1 MQALML
7 AAGKGSRLGR
17 YTKDN
22 TKCMLEVNGK
32 TLLERCID
40 ALKEANI
47 NKLILVL
54 GYKKENVINYI
65 NENELNKK
73 IDIEYVFNDDYDI
86 TNNIYSLY
94 IAKDI
99 FAKDDTILLESDLI
113 YEPTIIKELV
123 DSQYKNAAVLA
134 KYEQWM
140 DGTCVTLDSQ
150 NNILEFIEK
159 QDFNFNKIDKYYKT
173 VNIYKFSKEYIKNY
187 YIPFLEAYVNAY
199 GNNCYY
205 ELVLKVISGIN
216 KSSLKGYIIENK
228 KWYEI
233 DDCQDLDISEL
244 LFSKE
249 EDTLDMYKKRFGGY
263 WRFKGL
269 KDYCYLVNPYFPSK
283 QMLNKLEYNFK
294 ELIGSYPSTLY
305 IQNMCISRFFNINQ
319 EKIIVGNGA
328 AEIINLLR
336 NVVKGKIGVVI
347 PTFNEYVR
355 CFPENEIIEINSY
368 ENDYKI
374 TKELLLSYKEKV
386 DSLIIINPDN
396 PSGSFINKEDMIEII
411 EEYNKVNKKVIFDE
425 SFIDFADKDLKYT
438 LLTDEIL
445 DKYKNLYVI
454 KSIGKSYGIGGL
466 RLGVLCSSNYEDL
479 EKIKSNMPVWNINSI
494 AEYFLQIF
502 PIYKK
507 DYEISCDKIAEE
519 REYMINEINK
529 NNKIKVYN
537 SQANYLM
544 CELKESTS
552 SDLAL
557 YLLKNFGVFIKD
569 LKNKKGF
576 ENKEMI
582 RIAIK
587 SHEDNQI
594 IIDAI
599 NSYFDL

>member
-47 NKLILVL
+47 NKLVLVL
-54 GYKKENVINYI
+54 GYKKDNVINYI
-65 NENELNKK
+65 KDKGLDKK
-73 IDIEYVFNDDYDI
+73 IEIEYVFNEDYDI
-86 TNNIYSLY
+86 TNNIYSLFL
-94 IAKDI
+94 AKDI
-99 FAKDDTILLESDLI
+99 FKREDTILLESDLI
-113 YEPTIIKELV
+113 YEPSIIKELIESKY
-123 DSQYKNAAVLA
+123 DNAAVLA

-140 DGTCVTLDSQ
+140 DGTVVTLDSEK
-150 NNILEFIEK
+150 NILEFTEK
-159 QDFNFNKIDKYYKT
+159 QDFDYDKINKYYKT
-173 VNIYKFSKEYIKNY
+173 VNIYKFSKEYIEKY
-187 YIPFLEAYVNAY
+187 YIPFLDAYVKAY

-216 KSSLKGYIIENK
+216 KSLLKGYVIKNK

-249 EDTLDMYKKRFGGY
+249 ENTLDLYKKRFGGY
-263 WRFKGL
+263 WRFEGL
-269 KDYCYLVNPYFPSK
+269 KDYCYLVNPYFPSE
-283 QMLNKLEYNFK
+283 QMLNKLKYNFK
-294 ELIGSYPSTLY
+294 ELISSYPSTLY
-305 IQNMCISRFFNINQ
+305 IQNKCISRFFNIDE

-328 AEIINLLR
+328 AEIINYLR
-336 NVVKGKIGVVI
+336 NIIKGKIGVVI
-347 PTFNEYVR
+347 PTFNEYIR
-355 CFPENEIIEINSY
+355 CFPDNEIIEINSCD
-368 ENDYKI
+368 NDYKI
-374 TKELLLSYKEKV
+374 TKEMLLSYKDKV
-386 DSLIIINPDN
+386 DNLIVINPDN
-396 PSGSFINKEDMIEII
+396 PSGNFISKEDIMEII
-411 EEYNKVNKKVIFDE
+411 DEYSKNDKKIIIDE
-425 SFIDFADKDLKYT
+425 SFIDFADEDIRYS
-438 LLTDEIL
+438 LLSDNIL

-466 RLGVLCSSNYEDL
+466 RLGVLCSSDYESL
-479 EKIKSNMPVWNINSI
+479 KIMKEKMPVWNINSI

-507 DYEISCDKIAEE
+507 DYESSCNKISEE
-519 REYMINEINK
+519 RKFMIEALNK
-529 NNKIKVYN
+529 NDKIKVYN

-544 CELKESTS
+544 CELKELNS
-552 SDLAL
+552 SDLTL
-557 YLLKNFGVFIKD
+557 YLLKNNNIFIKD

-587 SHEDNQI
+587 SHDDNIEI
-594 IIDAI
+594 INAI
-599 NSYFDL
+599 NSYLK

>member
-47 NKLILVL
+47 NKLVLVL

-65 NENELNKK
+65 KEKGLDKK
-73 IDIEYVFNDDYDI
+73 IEIEYVFNEDYDI
-86 TNNIYSLY
+86 TNNIYSLFL
-94 IAKDI
+94 AKDI
-99 FAKDDTILLESDLI
+99 FKREDTILLESDLI
-113 YEPTIIKELV
+113 YEPSIIKELIESKY
-123 DSQYKNAAVLA
+123 DNAAVLA

-140 DGTCVTLDSQ
+140 DGTVVTLDSEK
-150 NNILEFIEK
+150 NILEFTEK
-159 QDFNFNKIDKYYKT
+159 QDFDYDKINKYYKT
-173 VNIYKFSKEYIKNY
+173 VNIYKFSKEYIEKY
-187 YIPFLEAYVNAY
+187 YIPFLEAYVKAY

-216 KSSLKGYIIENK
+216 KSLLKGYVIKNK

-249 EDTLDMYKKRFGGY
+249 ENTLDLYKKRFGGY
-263 WRFKGL
+263 WRFEGL
-269 KDYCYLVNPYFPSK
+269 KDYCYLVNPYFPSE
-283 QMLNKLEYNFK
+283 QMLNKLKYNFK
-294 ELIGSYPSTLY
+294 ELISSYPSTLY
-305 IQNMCISRFFNINQ
+305 IQNKCISRFFNIDE

-328 AEIINLLR
+328 AEIINYLR
-336 NVVKGKIGVVI
+336 NIIKGKIGVVI
-347 PTFNEYVR
+347 PTFNEYIR
-355 CFPENEIIEINSY
+355 CFPDNEIIEINSCD
-368 ENDYKI
+368 NDYKI
-374 TKELLLSYKEKV
+374 TKEMLLSYKDKV
-386 DSLIIINPDN
+386 DNLIVINPDN
-396 PSGSFINKEDMIEII
+396 PSGNFISKEDIMEII
-411 EEYNKVNKKVIFDE
+411 DEYSKNDKKIIIDE
-425 SFIDFADKDLKYT
+425 SFIDFADEDIRYS
-438 LLTDEIL
+438 LLSDNIL

-466 RLGVLCSSNYEDL
+466 RLGVLCSSDYESL
-479 EKIKSNMPVWNINSI
+479 KIMKEKMPVWNINSI

-507 DYEISCDKIAEE
+507 DYESSCNKISEE
-519 REYMINEINK
+519 RKFMIEALNK
-529 NNKIKVYN
+529 NDKIKVYN

-544 CELKESTS
+544 CELKELNS
-552 SDLAL
+552 SDLTL
-557 YLLKNFGVFIKD
+557 YLLKNNNIFIKD

-576 ENKEMI
+576 KNKEMI

-587 SHEDNQI
+587 SHDDNIEI
-594 IIDAI
+594 INAI
-599 NSYFDL
+599 NSYLK

>member
-47 NKLILVL
+47 NKLVLVL

-65 NENELNKK
+65 KEKGLDKK
-73 IDIEYVFNDDYDI
+73 IKIEYVFNEVYDT
-86 TNNIYSLY
+86 TNNIYSLFL
-94 IAKDI
+94 AKDI
-99 FAKDDTILLESDLI
+99 FKREDTILLESDLI
-113 YEPTIIKELV
+113 YEPSIIKELIESKY
-123 DSQYKNAAVLA
+123 DNAAVLA

-140 DGTCVTLDSQ
+140 DGTVVTLDSEK
-150 NNILEFIEK
+150 NILEFIEK
-159 QDFNFNKIDKYYKT
+159 QDFDYDKINKYYKT
-173 VNIYKFSKEYIKNY
+173 VNIYKFSKEYIEKY
-187 YIPFLEAYVNAY
+187 YIPFLEAYVKAY

-216 KSSLKGYIIENK
+216 KSLLKGYVIKNK

-249 EDTLDMYKKRFGGY
+249 ENTLDLYKKRFGGY
-263 WRFKGL
+263 WRFEGL
-269 KDYCYLVNPYFPSK
+269 KDYCYLVNPYFPSE
-283 QMLNKLEYNFK
+283 QMLNKLKYNFK
-294 ELIGSYPSTLY
+294 ELISSYPSTLY
-305 IQNMCISRFFNINQ
+305 IQNKCISRFFNIDE

-328 AEIINLLR
+328 AEIINYLR
-336 NVVKGKIGVVI
+336 NIIKGKIGVVI
-347 PTFNEYVR
+347 PTFNEYIR
-355 CFPENEIIEINSY
+355 CFPDNEIIEINSCD
-368 ENDYKI
+368 NDYKI
-374 TKELLLSYKEKV
+374 TKEMLLSYKDKV
-386 DSLIIINPDN
+386 DNLIVINPDN
-396 PSGSFINKEDMIEII
+396 PSGNFISKEDIMEII
-411 EEYNKVNKKVIFDE
+411 DEYSKNDKKIIIDE
-425 SFIDFADKDLKYT
+425 SFIDFADEDIRYS
-438 LLTDEIL
+438 LLSDNIL

-466 RLGVLCSSNYEDL
+466 RLGVLCSSDYESL
-479 EKIKSNMPVWNINSI
+479 KIMKEKMPVWNINSI

-507 DYEISCDKIAEE
+507 DYENSCSKISEE
-519 REYMINEINK
+519 RKFMIDALNK
-529 NNKIKVYN
+529 NDKIKVYN

-544 CELKESTS
+544 CELKELNS
-552 SDLAL
+552 SDLTL
-557 YLLKNFGVFIKD
+557 YLLKNNNIFIKD

-587 SHEDNQI
+587 SHDDNIEI
-594 IIDAI
+594 INAI
-599 NSYFDL
+599 NSYLK

>member
-47 NKLILVL
+47 NKLVLVL

-65 NENELNKK
+65 KEKGLDKK
-73 IDIEYVFNDDYDI
+73 IEIEYVFNEVYDT
-86 TNNIYSLY
+86 TNNIYSLFL
-94 IAKDI
+94 AKDI
-99 FAKDDTILLESDLI
+99 FKREDTILLESDLI
-113 YEPTIIKELV
+113 YEPSIIKELIESKY
-123 DSQYKNAAVLA
+123 DNAAVLA

-140 DGTCVTLDSQ
+140 DGTVVTLDSEK
-150 NNILEFIEK
+150 NILEFIEK
-159 QDFNFNKIDKYYKT
+159 QDFDYDKINKYYKT
-173 VNIYKFSKEYIKNY
+173 VNIYKFSKEYIEKY
-187 YIPFLEAYVNAY
+187 YIPFLEAYVKAY

-216 KSSLKGYIIENK
+216 KSLLKGYVIKNK

-249 EDTLDMYKKRFGGY
+249 ENTLDLYKKRFGGY
-263 WRFKGL
+263 WRFEGL
-269 KDYCYLVNPYFPSK
+269 KDYCYLVNPYFPSE
-283 QMLNKLEYNFK
+283 QMLNKLKYNFK
-294 ELIGSYPSTLY
+294 ELISSYPSTLY
-305 IQNMCISRFFNINQ
+305 IQNKCISRFFNIDE

-328 AEIINLLR
+328 AEIINYLR
-336 NVVKGKIGVVI
+336 NIIKGKIGVVI
-347 PTFNEYVR
+347 PTFNEYIR
-355 CFPENEIIEINSY
+355 CFPDNEIIEINSCD
-368 ENDYKI
+368 NDYKI
-374 TKELLLSYKEKV
+374 TKEMLLSYKDKV
-386 DSLIIINPDN
+386 DNLIVINPDN
-396 PSGSFINKEDMIEII
+396 PSGNFISKEDIMEII
-411 EEYNKVNKKVIFDE
+411 DEYSKNDKKIIIDE
-425 SFIDFADKDLKYT
+425 SFIDFADEDIRYS
-438 LLTDEIL
+438 LLSDNIL

-466 RLGVLCSSNYEDL
+466 RLGVLCSSDYESL
-479 EKIKSNMPVWNINSI
+479 KIMKEKMPVWNINSI

-507 DYEISCDKIAEE
+507 DYENSCSKISEE
-519 REYMINEINK
+519 RRFMIDALNK
-529 NNKIKVYN
+529 NDKIKVYN

-544 CELKESTS
+544 CELKELNS
-552 SDLAL
+552 SDLTL
-557 YLLKNFGVFIKD
+557 YLLKNNNIFIKD

-587 SHEDNQI
+587 SHDDNIEI
-594 IIDAI
+594 INAI
-599 NSYFDL
+599 NSYLK

>member
-47 NKLILVL
+47 NKLVLVL

-65 NENELNKK
+65 KEKGLDKK
-73 IDIEYVFNDDYDI
+73 IKIEYVFNEVYDT
-86 TNNIYSLY
+86 TNNIYSLFL
-94 IAKDI
+94 AKDI
-99 FAKDDTILLESDLI
+99 FKREDTILLESDLI
-113 YEPTIIKELV
+113 YEPSIIKELIESKY
-123 DSQYKNAAVLA
+123 DNAAVLA

-140 DGTCVTLDSQ
+140 DGTVVTLDSEK
-150 NNILEFIEK
+150 NILEFIEK
-159 QDFNFNKIDKYYKT
+159 QDFDYDKINKYYKT
-173 VNIYKFSKEYIKNY
+173 VNIYKFSKEYIEKY
-187 YIPFLEAYVNAY
+187 YIPFLEAYVKAY

-216 KSSLKGYIIENK
+216 KSLLKGYVIKNK

-249 EDTLDMYKKRFGGY
+249 ENTLDLYKKRFGGY
-263 WRFKGL
+263 WRFEGL
-269 KDYCYLVNPYFPSK
+269 KDYCYLVNPYFPSE
-283 QMLNKLEYNFK
+283 QMLNKLKYNFK
-294 ELIGSYPSTLY
+294 ELISSYPSTLY
-305 IQNMCISRFFNINQ
+305 IQNKCISRFFNIDE

-328 AEIINLLR
+328 AEIINYLR
-336 NVVKGKIGVVI
+336 NIIKGKIGVVI
-347 PTFNEYVR
+347 PTFNEYIR
-355 CFPENEIIEINSY
+355 CFPDNEIIEINSCD
-368 ENDYKI
+368 NDYKI
-374 TKELLLSYKEKV
+374 TKEMLLSYKDKV
-386 DSLIIINPDN
+386 DNLIVINPDN
-396 PSGSFINKEDMIEII
+396 PSGNFISKEDIMEII
-411 EEYNKVNKKVIFDE
+411 DEYSKNDKKIIIDE
-425 SFIDFADKDLKYT
+425 SFIDFADEDIRYS
-438 LLTDEIL
+438 LLSDNIL

-466 RLGVLCSSNYEDL
+466 RLGVLCSSDYESL
-479 EKIKSNMPVWNINSI
+479 KIMKEKMPVWNINSI

-507 DYEISCDKIAEE
+507 DYENSCSKISEE
-519 REYMINEINK
+519 RKFMIEALNK
-529 NNKIKVYN
+529 NDKIKVYN

-544 CELKESTS
+544 CELKELNS
-552 SDLAL
+552 SDLTL
-557 YLLKNFGVFIKD
+557 YLLKNNNIFIKD

-582 RIAIK
+582 RITIK
-587 SHEDNQI
+587 SHDDNIEI
-594 IIDAI
+594 INAI
-599 NSYFDL
+599 NSYLK

>member
-47 NKLILVL
+47 NKLVLVL
-54 GYKKENVINYI
+54 GYKKDNVINYI
-65 NENELNKK
+65 KDNGLDKK
-73 IDIEYVFNDDYDI
+73 IEIEYVFNEDYDI
-86 TNNIYSLY
+86 TNNIYSLFL
-94 IAKDI
+94 AKDI
-99 FAKDDTILLESDLI
+99 FKREDTILLESDLI
-113 YEPTIIKELV
+113 YEPSIIKELIESKY
-123 DSQYKNAAVLA
+123 DNAAVLA

-140 DGTCVTLDSQ
+140 DGTVVTLDSEK
-150 NNILEFIEK
+150 NILEFIEK
-159 QDFNFNKIDKYYKT
+159 QDFDYDKINKYYKT
-173 VNIYKFSKEYIKNY
+173 VNIYKFSKEYIEKY
-187 YIPFLEAYVNAY
+187 YIPFLEAYVKAY

-216 KSSLKGYIIENK
+216 KSLLKGYVIKNK

-249 EDTLDMYKKRFGGY
+249 ENTLDLYKKRFGGY
-263 WRFKGL
+263 WRFERL
-269 KDYCYLVNPYFPSK
+269 KDYCYLVNPYFPSE
-283 QMLNKLEYNFK
+283 QMLNKLKYNFK
-294 ELIGSYPSTLY
+294 ELISSYPSTLY
-305 IQNMCISRFFNINQ
+305 IQNKCISRFFNIDE

-328 AEIINLLR
+328 AEIINYLR
-336 NVVKGKIGVVI
+336 NIIKGKIGVVI
-347 PTFNEYVR
+347 PTFNEYIR
-355 CFPENEIIEINSY
+355 CFPDNEIIEINSCD
-368 ENDYKI
+368 NDYKI
-374 TKELLLSYKEKV
+374 TKEMLLSYKDKV
-386 DSLIIINPDN
+386 DNLIVINPDN
-396 PSGSFINKEDMIEII
+396 PSGNFISKEDIMEII
-411 EEYNKVNKKVIFDE
+411 DEYSKNDKKIIIDE
-425 SFIDFADKDLKYT
+425 SFIDFADEDIRYS
-438 LLTDEIL
+438 LLSDNIL
-445 DKYKNLYVI
+445 EKYKNLYVI

-466 RLGVLCSSNYEDL
+466 RLGVLCSSDYESL
-479 EKIKSNMPVWNINSI
+479 KIMKEKMPVWNINSI

-507 DYEISCDKIAEE
+507 DYEKSCSKISEE
-519 REYMINEINK
+519 RKFMIENLNK
-529 NNKIKVYN
+529 NDKIKVYN

-544 CELKESTS
+544 CELKEANS
-552 SDLAL
+552 SDLTL
-557 YLLKNFGVFIKD
+557 YLLKNNNIFIKD

-587 SHEDNQI
+587 SHDDNVEI
-594 IIDAI
+594 INAI
-599 NSYFDL
+599 NSYLK

>member
-47 NKLILVL
+47 NKLVLVL

-65 NENELNKK
+65 KDKGLDKK
-73 IDIEYVFNDDYDI
+73 IEIEYVFNEDYDI
-86 TNNIYSLY
+86 TNNIYSLFL
-94 IAKDI
+94 AKDI
-99 FAKDDTILLESDLI
+99 FKREDTILLESDLI
-113 YEPTIIKELV
+113 YEPSIIKELIESKY
-123 DSQYKNAAVLA
+123 DNAAVLA

-140 DGTCVTLDSQ
+140 DGTVVTLDSEK
-150 NNILEFIEK
+150 NILEFTEK
-159 QDFNFNKIDKYYKT
+159 QDFDYDKINKYYKT
-173 VNIYKFSKEYIKNY
+173 VNIYKFSKEYIEKY
-187 YIPFLEAYVNAY
+187 YIPFLEAYVKAY

-216 KSSLKGYIIENK
+216 KSLLKGYVIKNK

-249 EDTLDMYKKRFGGY
+249 ENTLDLYKKRFGGY
-263 WRFKGL
+263 WRFEGL
-269 KDYCYLVNPYFPSK
+269 KDYCYLVNPYFPSE
-283 QMLNKLEYNFK
+283 QMLNKLKYNFK
-294 ELIGSYPSTLY
+294 ELISSYPSTLY
-305 IQNMCISRFFNINQ
+305 IQNKCISRFFNIDE

-328 AEIINLLR
+328 AEIINYLR
-336 NVVKGKIGVVI
+336 NIIKGKIGVVI
-347 PTFNEYVR
+347 PTFNEYIR
-355 CFPENEIIEINSY
+355 CFPDNEIIEINSCD
-368 ENDYKI
+368 NDYKI
-374 TKELLLSYKEKV
+374 TKEMLLSYKDKV
-386 DSLIIINPDN
+386 DNLIVINPDN
-396 PSGSFINKEDMIEII
+396 PSSNFISKEDIIEII
-411 EEYNKVNKKVIFDE
+411 DEYSKNNKKIIIDE
-425 SFIDFADKDLKYT
+425 SFIDFADEDIRYS
-438 LLTDEIL
+438 LLSDNIL

-466 RLGVLCSSNYEDL
+466 RLGVLCSSDYESL
-479 EKIKSNMPVWNINSI
+479 KIMKEKMPVWNINSI

-507 DYEISCDKIAEE
+507 DYENSCNKISEE
-519 REYMINEINK
+519 RKFMIEALNK
-529 NNKIKVYN
+529 NDKIKVYN

-544 CELKESTS
+544 CELKELNS
-552 SDLAL
+552 SDLTL
-557 YLLKNFGVFIKD
+557 YLLKNNNIFIKD

-587 SHEDNQI
+587 SHDDNIEI
-594 IIDAI
+594 INAI
-599 NSYFDL
+599 NSYLK

>member
-47 NKLILVL
+47 NKLVLVL

-65 NENELNKK
+65 KDKGLDKK
-73 IDIEYVFNDDYDI
+73 IEIEYVFNEDYDI
-86 TNNIYSLY
+86 TNNIYSLFL
-94 IAKDI
+94 AKDI
-99 FAKDDTILLESDLI
+99 FKREDTILLESDLI
-113 YEPTIIKELV
+113 YEPSIIKELIESKY
-123 DSQYKNAAVLA
+123 DNAAVLA

-140 DGTCVTLDSQ
+140 DGTVVTLDSEK
-150 NNILEFIEK
+150 NILEFIEK
-159 QDFNFNKIDKYYKT
+159 QDFDYDKINKYYKT
-173 VNIYKFSKEYIKNY
+173 VNIYKFSKEYIEKY
-187 YIPFLEAYVNAY
+187 YIPFLEAYVKAY

-216 KSSLKGYIIENK
+216 KSLLKGYVIKNK

-249 EDTLDMYKKRFGGY
+249 ENTLDLYKKRFGGY
-263 WRFKGL
+263 WRFEGL
-269 KDYCYLVNPYFPSK
+269 KDYCYLVNPYFPSE
-283 QMLNKLEYNFK
+283 QMLNKLKYNFK
-294 ELIGSYPSTLY
+294 ELISSYPSTLY
-305 IQNMCISRFFNINQ
+305 IQNKCISRFFNIDE

-328 AEIINLLR
+328 AEIINYLR
-336 NVVKGKIGVVI
+336 NIIKGKIGVVI
-347 PTFNEYVR
+347 PTFNEYIR
-355 CFPENEIIEINSY
+355 CFPDNEIIEINSCD
-368 ENDYKI
+368 NDYKI
-374 TKELLLSYKEKV
+374 TKEMLLSYKDKV
-386 DSLIIINPDN
+386 DNLIVINPDN
-396 PSGSFINKEDMIEII
+396 PSGNFISKEDIMEII
-411 EEYNKVNKKVIFDE
+411 DEYSKNDKKIIIDE
-425 SFIDFADKDLKYT
+425 SFIDFADEDIRYS
-438 LLTDEIL
+438 LLSDNIL

-466 RLGVLCSSNYEDL
+466 RLGVLCSSDYESL
-479 EKIKSNMPVWNINSI
+479 KIMKEKMPVWNINSI

-507 DYEISCDKIAEE
+507 DYENSCNKISEE
-519 REYMINEINK
+519 RKFMIEALNK
-529 NNKIKVYN
+529 NDKIKVYN

-544 CELKESTS
+544 CELKELNS
-552 SDLAL
+552 SDLTL
-557 YLLKNFGVFIKD
+557 YLLKNNNIFIKD

-587 SHEDNQI
+587 SHDDNIEI
-594 IIDAI
+594 INAI
-599 NSYFDL
+599 NSYLK

>member
-47 NKLILVL
+47 NKLVLVL

-65 NENELNKK
+65 KDKGLDKK
-73 IDIEYVFNDDYDI
+73 IEIEYVFNEDYDI
-86 TNNIYSLY
+86 TNNIYSLFL
-94 IAKDI
+94 AKDI
-99 FAKDDTILLESDLI
+99 FKREDTILLESDLI
-113 YEPTIIKELV
+113 YEPSIIKELIESKY
-123 DSQYKNAAVLA
+123 DNAAVLA

-140 DGTCVTLDSQ
+140 DGTVVTLDSEK
-150 NNILEFIEK
+150 NILEFIEK
-159 QDFNFNKIDKYYKT
+159 QDFDYDKINKYYKT
-173 VNIYKFSKEYIKNY
+173 VNIYKFSKEYIEKY
-187 YIPFLEAYVNAY
+187 YIPFLEAYVKAY

-216 KSSLKGYIIENK
+216 KSLLKGYVIKNK

-249 EDTLDMYKKRFGGY
+249 ENTLDLYKKRFGGY
-263 WRFKGL
+263 WRFEGL
-269 KDYCYLVNPYFPSK
+269 KDYCYLVNPYFPSE
-283 QMLNKLEYNFK
+283 QMLNKLKYNFK
-294 ELIGSYPSTLY
+294 ELISSYPSTLY
-305 IQNMCISRFFNINQ
+305 IQNKCISRFFNIDE

-328 AEIINLLR
+328 AEIINYLR
-336 NVVKGKIGVVI
+336 NIIKGKIGVVI
-347 PTFNEYVR
+347 PTFNEYIR
-355 CFPENEIIEINSY
+355 CFPDNEIIEINSCD
-368 ENDYKI
+368 NDYKI
-374 TKELLLSYKEKV
+374 TKEMLLSYKDKV
-386 DSLIIINPDN
+386 DNLIVINPDN
-396 PSGSFINKEDMIEII
+396 PSGNFISKEDIMEII
-411 EEYNKVNKKVIFDE
+411 DEYSKNDKKIIIDE
-425 SFIDFADKDLKYT
+425 SFIDFADEDIRYS
-438 LLTDEIL
+438 LLSDNIL

-466 RLGVLCSSNYEDL
+466 RLGVLCSSDYESL
-479 EKIKSNMPVWNINSI
+479 KIMKEKMPVWNINSI

-507 DYEISCDKIAEE
+507 DYESSCNKISEE
-519 REYMINEINK
+519 RKFMIEALNK
-529 NNKIKVYN
+529 NDKIKVYN

-544 CELKESTS
+544 CELKELNS
-552 SDLAL
+552 SDLTL
-557 YLLKNFGVFIKD
+557 YLLKNNNIFIKD

-587 SHEDNQI
+587 SHDDNIEI
-594 IIDAI
+594 INAI
-599 NSYFDL
+599 NSYLK

>member
-47 NKLILVL
+47 NKLVLVL

-65 NENELNKK
+65 KDKGLDKK
-73 IDIEYVFNDDYDI
+73 IEIEYVFNEDYDI
-86 TNNIYSLY
+86 TNNIYSLFL
-94 IAKDI
+94 AKDI
-99 FAKDDTILLESDLI
+99 FKREDTILLESDLI
-113 YEPTIIKELV
+113 YEPSIIKELIESKY
-123 DSQYKNAAVLA
+123 DNAAVLA

-140 DGTCVTLDSQ
+140 DGTVVTLDSEK
-150 NNILEFIEK
+150 NILEFIEK
-159 QDFNFNKIDKYYKT
+159 QDFDYDKINKYYKT
-173 VNIYKFSKEYIKNY
+173 VNIYKFSKEYIEKY
-187 YIPFLEAYVNAY
+187 YIPFLEAYVKAY

-216 KSSLKGYIIENK
+216 KSLLKGYVIKNK

-249 EDTLDMYKKRFGGY
+249 ENTLDLYKKRFGGY
-263 WRFKGL
+263 WRFEGL
-269 KDYCYLVNPYFPSK
+269 KDYCYLVNPYFPSE
-283 QMLNKLEYNFK
+283 QMLNKLKYNFK
-294 ELIGSYPSTLY
+294 ELISSYPSTLY
-305 IQNMCISRFFNINQ
+305 IQNKCISRFFNIDE

-328 AEIINLLR
+328 AEIINYLR
-336 NVVKGKIGVVI
+336 NIIKGKIGVVI
-347 PTFNEYVR
+347 PTFNEYIR
-355 CFPENEIIEINSY
+355 CFPDNEIIEINSCD
-368 ENDYKI
+368 NDYKI
-374 TKELLLSYKEKV
+374 TKEMLLSYKDKV
-386 DSLIIINPDN
+386 DNLIVINPDN
-396 PSGSFINKEDMIEII
+396 PSGNFISKEDIMKII
-411 EEYNKVNKKVIFDE
+411 DEYSKNDKKIIIDE
-425 SFIDFADKDLKYT
+425 SFIDFADEDIRYS
-438 LLTDEIL
+438 LLSDNIL

-466 RLGVLCSSNYEDL
+466 RLGVLCSSDYESL
-479 EKIKSNMPVWNINSI
+479 KIMKEKMPVWNINSI

-507 DYEISCDKIAEE
+507 DYENSCNKISEE
-519 REYMINEINK
+519 RKFMIEALNK
-529 NNKIKVYN
+529 NDKIKVYN

-544 CELKESTS
+544 CELKKLNS
-552 SDLAL
+552 SDLTL
-557 YLLKNFGVFIKD
+557 YLLKNNNIFIKD

-587 SHEDNQI
+587 SHDDNIEI
-594 IIDAI
+594 INAI
-599 NSYFDL
+599 NSYLK

>member
-47 NKLILVL
+47 NKLVLVL
-54 GYKKENVINYI
+54 GYKKDNVINYI
-65 NENELNKK
+65 KDKGLDKK
-73 IDIEYVFNDDYDI
+73 IEIEYVFNEDYDI
-86 TNNIYSLY
+86 TNNIYSLFL
-94 IAKDI
+94 AKDI
-99 FAKDDTILLESDLI
+99 FKREDTILLESDLI
-113 YEPTIIKELV
+113 YEPSIIKELIESKY
-123 DSQYKNAAVLA
+123 DNAAVLA

-140 DGTCVTLDSQ
+140 DGTVVTLDSEK
-150 NNILEFIEK
+150 NILEFTEK
-159 QDFNFNKIDKYYKT
+159 QDFDYDKINKYYKT
-173 VNIYKFSKEYIKNY
+173 VNIYKFSKEYIEKY
-187 YIPFLEAYVNAY
+187 YIPFLEAYVKAY

-216 KSSLKGYIIENK
+216 KSLLKGYVIKNK

-249 EDTLDMYKKRFGGY
+249 ENTLDLYKKRFGGY
-263 WRFKGL
+263 WRFEGL
-269 KDYCYLVNPYFPSK
+269 KDYCYLVNPYFPSE
-283 QMLNKLEYNFK
+283 QMLNKLKYNFK
-294 ELIGSYPSTLY
+294 ELISSYPSTLY
-305 IQNMCISRFFNINQ
+305 IQNKCISRFFNIDE

-328 AEIINLLR
+328 AEIINYLR
-336 NVVKGKIGVVI
+336 NIIKGKIGVVI
-347 PTFNEYVR
+347 PTFNEYIR
-355 CFPENEIIEINSY
+355 CFPDNEIIEINSWD
-368 ENDYKI
+368 NDYKI
-374 TKELLLSYKEKV
+374 TKEMLLSYKDKV
-386 DSLIIINPDN
+386 DNLIVINPDN
-396 PSGSFINKEDMIEII
+396 PSGNFISKEDIMEII
-411 EEYNKVNKKVIFDE
+411 DEYSKNDKKIIIDE
-425 SFIDFADKDLKYT
+425 SFIDFADEDIRYS
-438 LLTDEIL
+438 LLSDNIL
-445 DKYKNLYVI
+445 EKYKNLYVI

-466 RLGVLCSSNYEDL
+466 RLGVLCSSDYESL
-479 EKIKSNMPVWNINSI
+479 KIMKEKMPVWNINSI

-507 DYEISCDKIAEE
+507 DYENSCSKISEE
-519 REYMINEINK
+519 RKFMIEALNK
-529 NNKIKVYN
+529 NDKIKVYN

-544 CELKESTS
+544 CELKELNS
-552 SDLAL
+552 SDLTL
-557 YLLKNFGVFIKD
+557 YLLKNSNIFIKD

-587 SHEDNQI
+587 SHDDNIEI
-594 IIDAI
+594 INAI
-599 NSYFDL
+599 NSYLK

>member
-47 NKLILVL
+47 NKLVLVL

-65 NENELNKK
+65 KDKGLDKK
-73 IDIEYVFNDDYDI
+73 IEIEYVFNEDYDI
-86 TNNIYSLY
+86 TNNIYSLFL
-94 IAKDI
+94 AKDI
-99 FAKDDTILLESDLI
+99 FKREDTILLESDLI
-113 YEPTIIKELV
+113 YEPSIIKELIESKY
-123 DSQYKNAAVLA
+123 DNAAVLA

-140 DGTCVTLDSQ
+140 DGTVVTLDSEK
-150 NNILEFIEK
+150 NILEFIEK
-159 QDFNFNKIDKYYKT
+159 QDFDYDKINKYYKT
-173 VNIYKFSKEYIKNY
+173 VNIYKFSKEYIEKY
-187 YIPFLEAYVNAY
+187 YIPFLEAYVKAY

-216 KSSLKGYIIENK
+216 KSLLKGYVIKNK

-249 EDTLDMYKKRFGGY
+249 ENTLDLYKKRFGGY
-263 WRFKGL
+263 WRFEGL
-269 KDYCYLVNPYFPSK
+269 KDYCYLVNPYFPSE
-283 QMLNKLEYNFK
+283 QMLNKLKYNFK
-294 ELIGSYPSTLY
+294 ELISSYPSTLY
-305 IQNMCISRFFNINQ
+305 IQNKCISRFFNIDE

-328 AEIINLLR
+328 AEIINYLR
-336 NVVKGKIGVVI
+336 NIIKGKIGVVI
-347 PTFNEYVR
+347 PTFNEYIR
-355 CFPENEIIEINSY
+355 CFPDNEIIEINSCD
-368 ENDYKI
+368 NDYKI
-374 TKELLLSYKEKV
+374 TKEMLLSYKDKV
-386 DSLIIINPDN
+386 DNLIVINPDN
-396 PSGSFINKEDMIEII
+396 PSGNFISKEDIMEII
-411 EEYNKVNKKVIFDE
+411 DEYSKNNKKIIIDE
-425 SFIDFADKDLKYT
+425 SFIDFADEDIRYS
-438 LLTDEIL
+438 LLSDNIL

-466 RLGVLCSSNYEDL
+466 RLGVLCSSDYESL
-479 EKIKSNMPVWNINSI
+479 KIMKEKMPVWNINSI

-507 DYEISCDKIAEE
+507 DYENSCSKISEE
-519 REYMINEINK
+519 RKFMIEALNK
-529 NNKIKVYN
+529 NDKIKVYN

-544 CELKESTS
+544 CELKELNS
-552 SDLAL
+552 SDLTL
-557 YLLKNFGVFIKD
+557 YLLKNNNIFIKD

-587 SHEDNQI
+587 SHDDNIEI
-594 IIDAI
+594 INAI
-599 NSYFDL
+599 NSYLK

>member
-47 NKLILVL
+47 NKLVLVL

-65 NENELNKK
+65 KDKGLDKK
-73 IDIEYVFNDDYDI
+73 IEIEYVFNEDYDI
-86 TNNIYSLY
+86 TNNIYSLFL
-94 IAKDI
+94 AKDI
-99 FAKDDTILLESDLI
+99 FKREDTILLESDLI
-113 YEPTIIKELV
+113 YEPSIIKELIESKY
-123 DSQYKNAAVLA
+123 DNAAVLA

-140 DGTCVTLDSQ
+140 DGTVVTLDSEK
-150 NNILEFIEK
+150 NILEFIEK
-159 QDFNFNKIDKYYKT
+159 QDFDYDKINKYYKT
-173 VNIYKFSKEYIKNY
+173 VNIYKFSKEYIEKY
-187 YIPFLEAYVNAY
+187 YIPFLEAYVKAY

-216 KSSLKGYIIENK
+216 KSLLKGYVIKNK

-249 EDTLDMYKKRFGGY
+249 ENTLDLYKKRFGGY
-263 WRFKGL
+263 WRFEGL
-269 KDYCYLVNPYFPSK
+269 KDYCYLVNPYFPSE
-283 QMLNKLEYNFK
+283 QMLNKLKYNFK
-294 ELIGSYPSTLY
+294 ELISSYPSTLY
-305 IQNMCISRFFNINQ
+305 IQNKCISRFFNIDE

-328 AEIINLLR
+328 AEIINYLR
-336 NVVKGKIGVVI
+336 NIIKGKIGVVI
-347 PTFNEYVR
+347 PTFNEYIR
-355 CFPENEIIEINSY
+355 CFPDNEIIEINSCD
-368 ENDYKI
+368 NDYKI
-374 TKELLLSYKEKV
+374 TKEMLLSYKDKV
-386 DSLIIINPDN
+386 DNLIVINPDN
-396 PSGSFINKEDMIEII
+396 PSGNFISKEDIMEII
-411 EEYNKVNKKVIFDE
+411 DEYSKNDKKIIIDE
-425 SFIDFADKDLKYT
+425 SFIDFADEDIRYS
-438 LLTDEIL
+438 LLSDNIL
-445 DKYKNLYVI
+445 EKYKNLYVI

-466 RLGVLCSSNYEDL
+466 RLGVLCSSDYESL
-479 EKIKSNMPVWNINSI
+479 KIMKEKMPVWNINSI

-507 DYEISCDKIAEE
+507 DYEKSCSKISEE
-519 REYMINEINK
+519 RKFMIEALNK
-529 NNKIKVYN
+529 NDKIKVYN

-544 CELKESTS
+544 CELKELNS
-552 SDLAL
+552 SDLTL
-557 YLLKNFGVFIKD
+557 YLLKNSNIFIKD

-587 SHEDNQI
+587 SHDDNIEI
-594 IIDAI
+594 INAI
-599 NSYFDL
+599 NSYLK

>member
-47 NKLILVL
+47 NKLVLVL

-65 NENELNKK
+65 KEKGLDKK
-73 IDIEYVFNDDYDI
+73 IEIEYVFNEVYDT
-86 TNNIYSLY
+86 TNNIYSLFL
-94 IAKDI
+94 AKDI
-99 FAKDDTILLESDLI
+99 FKREDTILLESDLI
-113 YEPTIIKELV
+113 YEPSIIKELIESKY
-123 DSQYKNAAVLA
+123 DNAAVLA

-140 DGTCVTLDSQ
+140 DGTVVTLDSEK
-150 NNILEFIEK
+150 NILEFIEK
-159 QDFNFNKIDKYYKT
+159 QDFDYDKINKYYKT
-173 VNIYKFSKEYIKNY
+173 VNIYKFSKEYIEKY
-187 YIPFLEAYVNAY
+187 YIPFLEAYVKAY

-216 KSSLKGYIIENK
+216 KSLLKGYVIKNK

-249 EDTLDMYKKRFGGY
+249 ENTLNLYKKRFGGY
-263 WRFKGL
+263 WRFEGL
-269 KDYCYLVNPYFPSK
+269 KDYCYLVNPYFPSE
-283 QMLNKLEYNFK
+283 QMLNKLKYNFK
-294 ELIGSYPSTLY
+294 ELISSYPSTLY
-305 IQNMCISRFFNINQ
+305 IQNKCISRFFNIDE

-328 AEIINLLR
+328 AEIINYLR
-336 NVVKGKIGVVI
+336 NIIKGKIGVVI
-347 PTFNEYVR
+347 PTFNEYIR
-355 CFPENEIIEINSY
+355 CFPDNEIIEINSCD
-368 ENDYKI
+368 NDYKI
-374 TKELLLSYKEKV
+374 TKEMLLSYKDKV
-386 DSLIIINPDN
+386 DNLIVINPDN
-396 PSGSFINKEDMIEII
+396 PSGNFISKEDIMEII
-411 EEYNKVNKKVIFDE
+411 DEYSKNDKKIIIDE
-425 SFIDFADKDLKYT
+425 SFIDFADEDIRYS
-438 LLTDEIL
+438 LLSDNIL

-466 RLGVLCSSNYEDL
+466 RLGVLCSSDYESL
-479 EKIKSNMPVWNINSI
+479 KIMKEKMPVWNINSI

-507 DYEISCDKIAEE
+507 DYENSCSKISEE
-519 REYMINEINK
+519 RKFMIDALNK
-529 NNKIKVYN
+529 NDKIKVYN

-544 CELKESTS
+544 CELKELNS
-552 SDLAL
+552 SDLTL
-557 YLLKNFGVFIKD
+557 YLLKNNNIFIKD

-587 SHEDNQI
+587 SHDDNIEI
-594 IIDAI
+594 INAI
-599 NSYFDL
+599 NSYLK

>member
-47 NKLILVL
+47 NKLVLVL

-65 NENELNKK
+65 KDKGLDKK
-73 IDIEYVFNDDYDI
+73 IEIEYVFNEDYDI
-86 TNNIYSLY
+86 TNNIYSLFL
-94 IAKDI
+94 AKDI
-99 FAKDDTILLESDLI
+99 FKREDTILLESDLI
-113 YEPTIIKELV
+113 YEPSIIKELIESKY
-123 DSQYKNAAVLA
+123 DNAAVLA

-140 DGTCVTLDSQ
+140 DGTVVTLDSEK
-150 NNILEFIEK
+150 NILEFTEK
-159 QDFNFNKIDKYYKT
+159 QDFDYDKINKYYKT
-173 VNIYKFSKEYIKNY
+173 VNIYKFSKEYIEKY
-187 YIPFLEAYVNAY
+187 YIPFLEAYVKAY

-216 KSSLKGYIIENK
+216 KSLLKGYVIKNK

-249 EDTLDMYKKRFGGY
+249 ENTLDLYKKRFGGY
-263 WRFKGL
+263 WRFEGL
-269 KDYCYLVNPYFPSK
+269 KDYCYLVNPYFPSE
-283 QMLNKLEYNFK
+283 QMLNKLKYNFK
-294 ELIGSYPSTLY
+294 ELISSYPSTLY
-305 IQNMCISRFFNINQ
+305 IQNKCISRFFNIDE

-328 AEIINLLR
+328 AEIINYLR
-336 NVVKGKIGVVI
+336 NIIKGKIGVVI
-347 PTFNEYVR
+347 PTFNEYIR
-355 CFPENEIIEINSY
+355 CFPDNEIIEINSCD
-368 ENDYKI
+368 NDYKI
-374 TKELLLSYKEKV
+374 TKEMLLSYKDKV
-386 DSLIIINPDN
+386 DNLIVINPDN
-396 PSGSFINKEDMIEII
+396 PSGNFISKEDIMEII
-411 EEYNKVNKKVIFDE
+411 DEYSKNDKKIIIDE
-425 SFIDFADKDLKYT
+425 SFIDFADEDIRYS
-438 LLTDEIL
+438 LLSDNIL

-466 RLGVLCSSNYEDL
+466 RLGVLCSSDYESL
-479 EKIKSNMPVWNINSI
+479 KIMKEKMPVWNINSI

-507 DYEISCDKIAEE
+507 DYEKSCSKISEE
-519 REYMINEINK
+519 RKFMIEALNK
-529 NNKIKVYN
+529 NDKIKVYN

-544 CELKESTS
+544 CELKELNS
-552 SDLAL
+552 SDLTL
-557 YLLKNFGVFIKD
+557 YLLKNNNIFIKD

-587 SHEDNQI
+587 SHDDNIEI
-594 IIDAI
+594 INAI
-599 NSYFDL
+599 NSYLK

>member
-47 NKLILVL
+47 NKLVLVL

-65 NENELNKK
+65 KDKGLDKK
-73 IDIEYVFNDDYDI
+73 IEIEYVFNEDYDI
-86 TNNIYSLY
+86 TNNIYSLFL
-94 IAKDI
+94 AKDI
-99 FAKDDTILLESDLI
+99 FKREDTILLESDLI
-113 YEPTIIKELV
+113 YEPSIIKELIESKY
-123 DSQYKNAAVLA
+123 DNAAVLA

-140 DGTCVTLDSQ
+140 DGTVVTLDSEK
-150 NNILEFIEK
+150 NILEFTEK
-159 QDFNFNKIDKYYKT
+159 QDFDYDKINKYYKT
-173 VNIYKFSKEYIKNY
+173 VNIYKFSKEYIEKY
-187 YIPFLEAYVNAY
+187 YIPFLEAYVKAY

-216 KSSLKGYIIENK
+216 KSLLKGYVIKNK

-249 EDTLDMYKKRFGGY
+249 ENTLDLYKKRFGGY
-263 WRFKGL
+263 WRFEGL
-269 KDYCYLVNPYFPSK
+269 KDYCYLVNPYFPSE
-283 QMLNKLEYNFK
+283 QMLNKLKYNFK
-294 ELIGSYPSTLY
+294 ELISSYPSTLY
-305 IQNMCISRFFNINQ
+305 IQNKCISRFFNIDE

-328 AEIINLLR
+328 AEIINYLR
-336 NVVKGKIGVVI
+336 NIIKGKIGVVI
-347 PTFNEYVR
+347 PTFNEYIR
-355 CFPENEIIEINSY
+355 CFPDNEIIEINSWD
-368 ENDYKI
+368 NDYKI
-374 TKELLLSYKEKV
+374 TKEMLLSYKDKV
-386 DSLIIINPDN
+386 DNLIVINPDN
-396 PSGSFINKEDMIEII
+396 PSGNFISKEDIMEII
-411 EEYNKVNKKVIFDE
+411 DEYSKNDKKIIIDE
-425 SFIDFADKDLKYT
+425 SFIDFADEDIRYS
-438 LLTDEIL
+438 LLSDNIL
-445 DKYKNLYVI
+445 EKYKNLYVI

-466 RLGVLCSSNYEDL
+466 RLGVLCSSDYESL
-479 EKIKSNMPVWNINSI
+479 KIMKEKMPVWNINSI

-507 DYEISCDKIAEE
+507 DYENSCSKISEE
-519 REYMINEINK
+519 RKFMIEALNK
-529 NNKIKVYN
+529 NDKIKVYN

-544 CELKESTS
+544 CELKELNS
-552 SDLAL
+552 SDLTL
-557 YLLKNFGVFIKD
+557 YLLKNSNIFIKD

-587 SHEDNQI
+587 SHDDNIEI
-594 IIDAI
+594 INAI
-599 NSYFDL
+599 NSYLK

>member
-47 NKLILVL
+47 NKLVLVL
-54 GYKKENVINYI
+54 GYKKDNVINYI
-65 NENELNKK
+65 KDKGLDKK
-73 IDIEYVFNDDYDI
+73 IEIEYVFNEDYDI
-86 TNNIYSLY
+86 TNNIYSLFL
-94 IAKDI
+94 AKDI
-99 FAKDDTILLESDLI
+99 FKREDTILLESDLI
-113 YEPTIIKELV
+113 YEPSIIKELIESKY
-123 DSQYKNAAVLA
+123 DNAAVLA

-140 DGTCVTLDSQ
+140 DGTVVTLDSEK
-150 NNILEFIEK
+150 NILEFIEK
-159 QDFNFNKIDKYYKT
+159 QDFDYDKINKYYKT
-173 VNIYKFSKEYIKNY
+173 VNIYKFSKEYIEKY
-187 YIPFLEAYVNAY
+187 YIPFLEAYVKAY

-216 KSSLKGYIIENK
+216 KSLLKGYVIKNK

-249 EDTLDMYKKRFGGY
+249 ENTLDLYKKRFGGY
-263 WRFKGL
+263 WRFEGL
-269 KDYCYLVNPYFPSK
+269 KDYCYLVNPYFPSE
-283 QMLNKLEYNFK
+283 QMLNKLKYNFK
-294 ELIGSYPSTLY
+294 ELISSYPSTLY
-305 IQNMCISRFFNINQ
+305 IQNKCISRFFNIDE

-328 AEIINLLR
+328 AEIINYLR
-336 NVVKGKIGVVI
+336 NIIKGKIGVVI
-347 PTFNEYVR
+347 PTFNEYIR
-355 CFPENEIIEINSY
+355 CFPDNEIIEINSCD
-368 ENDYKI
+368 NDYKI
-374 TKELLLSYKEKV
+374 TKEMLLSYKDKV
-386 DSLIIINPDN
+386 DNLIVINPDN
-396 PSGSFINKEDMIEII
+396 PSGNFISKEDIMEII
-411 EEYNKVNKKVIFDE
+411 DEYSKNDKKIIIDE
-425 SFIDFADKDLKYT
+425 SFIDFADEDIRYS
-438 LLTDEIL
+438 LLSDNIL

-466 RLGVLCSSNYEDL
+466 RLGVLCSSDYESL
-479 EKIKSNMPVWNINSI
+479 KIMKEKMPVWNINSI

-507 DYEISCDKIAEE
+507 DYESSCNKISEE
-519 REYMINEINK
+519 RKFMIEALNK
-529 NNKIKVYN
+529 NDKIKVYN

-544 CELKESTS
+544 CELKELNS
-552 SDLAL
+552 SDLTL
-557 YLLKNFGVFIKD
+557 YLLKNNNIFIKD

-587 SHEDNQI
+587 SHDDNIEI
-594 IIDAI
+594 INAI
-599 NSYFDL
+599 NSYLK

>member
-47 NKLILVL
+47 NKLVLVL

-65 NENELNKK
+65 KDKGLDKK
-73 IDIEYVFNDDYDI
+73 IEIEYVFNEDYDI
-86 TNNIYSLY
+86 TNNIYSLFL
-94 IAKDI
+94 AKDI
-99 FAKDDTILLESDLI
+99 FKREDTILLESDLI
-113 YEPTIIKELV
+113 YEPSIIKELIESKY
-123 DSQYKNAAVLA
+123 DNAAVLA

-140 DGTCVTLDSQ
+140 DGTVVTLDSEK
-150 NNILEFIEK
+150 NILEFIEK
-159 QDFNFNKIDKYYKT
+159 QDFDYDKINKYYKT
-173 VNIYKFSKEYIKNY
+173 VNIYKFSKEYIEKY
-187 YIPFLEAYVNAY
+187 YIPFLEAYVKAY

-216 KSSLKGYIIENK
+216 KSLLKGYVIKNK

-249 EDTLDMYKKRFGGY
+249 ENTLDLYKKRFGGY
-263 WRFKGL
+263 WRFEGL
-269 KDYCYLVNPYFPSK
+269 KDYCYLVNPYFPSE
-283 QMLNKLEYNFK
+283 QMLNKLKYNFK
-294 ELIGSYPSTLY
+294 ELISSYPSTLY
-305 IQNMCISRFFNINQ
+305 IQNKCISRFFNIDE

-328 AEIINLLR
+328 AEIINYLR
-336 NVVKGKIGVVI
+336 NIIKGKIGVVI
-347 PTFNEYVR
+347 PTFNEYIR
-355 CFPENEIIEINSY
+355 CFPDNEIIEINSCD
-368 ENDYKI
+368 NDYKI
-374 TKELLLSYKEKV
+374 TKEMLLSYKDKV
-386 DSLIIINPDN
+386 ENLIVINPDN
-396 PSGSFINKEDMIEII
+396 PSGNFISKEDIMEII
-411 EEYNKVNKKVIFDE
+411 DEYSKNNKKIIIDE
-425 SFIDFADKDLKYT
+425 SFIDFADEDIRYS
-438 LLTDEIL
+438 LLSDNIL

-466 RLGVLCSSNYEDL
+466 RLGVLCSSDYESL
-479 EKIKSNMPVWNINSI
+479 KIMKEKMPVWNINSI

-507 DYEISCDKIAEE
+507 DYENSCSKISEE
-519 REYMINEINK
+519 RKFMIEALNK
-529 NNKIKVYN
+529 NDKIKVYN

-544 CELKESTS
+544 CELKELNS
-552 SDLAL
+552 SDLTL
-557 YLLKNFGVFIKD
+557 YLLKNNNIFIKD

-587 SHEDNQI
+587 SHDDNIEI
-594 IIDAI
+594 INAI
-599 NSYFDL
+599 NSYLK

>member
-47 NKLILVL
+47 NKLVLVL

-65 NENELNKK
+65 KEKGLDKK
-73 IDIEYVFNDDYDI
+73 IEIEYVFNEDYDI
-86 TNNIYSLY
+86 TNNIYSLFL
-94 IAKDI
+94 AKDI
-99 FAKDDTILLESDLI
+99 FKREDTILLESDLI
-113 YEPTIIKELV
+113 YEPSIIKELIESKY
-123 DSQYKNAAVLA
+123 DNAAVLA

-140 DGTCVTLDSQ
+140 DGTVVTLDSEK
-150 NNILEFIEK
+150 NILEFIEK
-159 QDFNFNKIDKYYKT
+159 QDFDYDKINKYYKT
-173 VNIYKFSKEYIKNY
+173 VNIYKFSKEYIEKY
-187 YIPFLEAYVNAY
+187 YIPFLEAYVKAY

-216 KSSLKGYIIENK
+216 KSLLKGYVIKNK

-249 EDTLDMYKKRFGGY
+249 ENTLDLYKKRFGGY
-263 WRFKGL
+263 WRFEGL
-269 KDYCYLVNPYFPSK
+269 KDYCYLVNPYFPSE
-283 QMLNKLEYNFK
+283 QMLNKLKYNFK
-294 ELIGSYPSTLY
+294 ELISSYPSTLY
-305 IQNMCISRFFNINQ
+305 IQNKCISRFFNIDE

-328 AEIINLLR
+328 AEIINYLR
-336 NVVKGKIGVVI
+336 NIIKGKIGVVI
-347 PTFNEYVR
+347 PTFNEYIR
-355 CFPENEIIEINSY
+355 CFPDNEIIEINSCD
-368 ENDYKI
+368 NDYKI
-374 TKELLLSYKEKV
+374 TKEMLLSYKDKV
-386 DSLIIINPDN
+386 DNLIVINPDN
-396 PSGSFINKEDMIEII
+396 PSGNFISKEDIMKII
-411 EEYNKVNKKVIFDE
+411 DEYSKNDKKIIIDE
-425 SFIDFADKDLKYT
+425 SFIDFADEDIRYS
-438 LLTDEIL
+438 LLSDNIL

-466 RLGVLCSSNYEDL
+466 RLGVLCSSDYESL
-479 EKIKSNMPVWNINSI
+479 KIMKEKMPVWNINSI

-507 DYEISCDKIAEE
+507 DYENSCNKISEE
-519 REYMINEINK
+519 RKFMIEALNK
-529 NNKIKVYN
+529 NDKIKVYN

-544 CELKESTS
+544 CELKKLNS
-552 SDLAL
+552 SDLTL
-557 YLLKNFGVFIKD
+557 YLLKNNNIFIKD

-587 SHEDNQI
+587 SHDDNIEI
-594 IIDAI
+594 INAI
-599 NSYFDL
+599 NSYLK

>member
-47 NKLILVL
+47 NKLVLVL
-54 GYKKENVINYI
+54 GYKKDNVINYI
-65 NENELNKK
+65 KDKGLDKK
-73 IDIEYVFNDDYDI
+73 IEIEYVFNEDYDI
-86 TNNIYSLY
+86 TNNIYSLFL
-94 IAKDI
+94 AKDI
-99 FAKDDTILLESDLI
+99 FKREDTILLESDLI
-113 YEPTIIKELV
+113 YEPSIIKELIESKY
-123 DSQYKNAAVLA
+123 DNAAVLA

-140 DGTCVTLDSQ
+140 DGTVVTLDSEK
-150 NNILEFIEK
+150 NILEFIEK
-159 QDFNFNKIDKYYKT
+159 QDFDYDKINKYYKT
-173 VNIYKFSKEYIKNY
+173 VNIYKFSKEYIEKY
-187 YIPFLEAYVNAY
+187 YIPFLEAYVKAY

-216 KSSLKGYIIENK
+216 KSLLKGYVIKNK

-249 EDTLDMYKKRFGGY
+249 ENTLDLYKKRFGGY
-263 WRFKGL
+263 WRFEGL
-269 KDYCYLVNPYFPSK
+269 KDYCYLVNPYFPSE
-283 QMLNKLEYNFK
+283 QMLNKLKYNFK
-294 ELIGSYPSTLY
+294 ELISSYPSTLY
-305 IQNMCISRFFNINQ
+305 IQNKCISRFFNIDE

-328 AEIINLLR
+328 AEIINYLR
-336 NVVKGKIGVVI
+336 NIIKGKIGVVI
-347 PTFNEYVR
+347 PTFNEYIR
-355 CFPENEIIEINSY
+355 CFPDNEIIEINSCD
-368 ENDYKI
+368 NDYKI
-374 TKELLLSYKEKV
+374 TKEMLLSYKDKV
-386 DSLIIINPDN
+386 DNLIVINPDN
-396 PSGSFINKEDMIEII
+396 PSGNFISKEDIMEII
-411 EEYNKVNKKVIFDE
+411 DEYSKNDKKIIIDE
-425 SFIDFADKDLKYT
+425 SFIDFADEDIRYS
-438 LLTDEIL
+438 LLSDNIL
-445 DKYKNLYVI
+445 EKYKNLYVI

-466 RLGVLCSSNYEDL
+466 RLGVLCSSDYESL
-479 EKIKSNMPVWNINSI
+479 KIMKEKMPVWNINSI

-507 DYEISCDKIAEE
+507 DYEKSCSKISDE
-519 REYMINEINK
+519 RKFMIETLNK
-529 NNKIKVYN
+529 NDKIKVYN

-544 CELKESTS
+544 CELKESNS

-557 YLLKNFGVFIKD
+557 YLLKNNNIFIKD

-587 SHEDNQI
+587 SHDDNIEI
-594 IIDAI
+594 INAI
-599 NSYFDL
+599 NSYLK

>member
-47 NKLILVL
+47 NKLVLVL

-65 NENELNKK
+65 KEKGLDKK
-73 IDIEYVFNDDYDI
+73 IEIEYVFNEDYDI
-86 TNNIYSLY
+86 TNNIYSLFL
-94 IAKDI
+94 AKDI
-99 FAKDDTILLESDLI
+99 FKREDTVLLESDLI
-113 YEPTIIKELV
+113 YEPSIIKELIESKY
-123 DSQYKNAAVLA
+123 DNAAVLA

-140 DGTCVTLDSQ
+140 DGTVVTLDSEK
-150 NNILEFIEK
+150 NILEFIEK
-159 QDFNFNKIDKYYKT
+159 QDFDYDKINKYYKT
-173 VNIYKFSKEYIKNY
+173 VNIYKFSKEYIEKY
-187 YIPFLEAYVNAY
+187 YIPFLEAYVKAY

-216 KSSLKGYIIENK
+216 KSLLKGYVIKNK

-249 EDTLDMYKKRFGGY
+249 ENTLDLYKKRFGGY
-263 WRFKGL
+263 WRFEGL
-269 KDYCYLVNPYFPSK
+269 KDYCYLVNPYFPSE
-283 QMLNKLEYNFK
+283 QMLNKLKYNFK
-294 ELIGSYPSTLY
+294 ELISSYPSTLY
-305 IQNMCISRFFNINQ
+305 IQNKCISRFFNIDE

-328 AEIINLLR
+328 AEIINYLR
-336 NVVKGKIGVVI
+336 NIIKGKIGVVI
-347 PTFNEYVR
+347 PTFNEYIR
-355 CFPENEIIEINSY
+355 CFPDNEIIEINSCD
-368 ENDYKI
+368 NDYKI
-374 TKELLLSYKEKV
+374 TKEMLLSYKDKV
-386 DSLIIINPDN
+386 DNLIVINPDN
-396 PSGSFINKEDMIEII
+396 PSGNFISKEDIMEII
-411 EEYNKVNKKVIFDE
+411 DEYSKNNKKIIIDE
-425 SFIDFADKDLKYT
+425 SFIDFADEDIRYS
-438 LLTDEIL
+438 LLSDNIL

-466 RLGVLCSSNYEDL
+466 RLGVLCSSDYESL
-479 EKIKSNMPVWNINSI
+479 KIMKEKMPVWNINSI

-507 DYEISCDKIAEE
+507 DYENSCSKISEE
-519 REYMINEINK
+519 RKFMIEALNK
-529 NNKIKVYN
+529 NDKIKVYN

-544 CELKESTS
+544 CELKELNS
-552 SDLAL
+552 SDLTL
-557 YLLKNFGVFIKD
+557 YLLKNNNIFIKD

-587 SHEDNQI
+587 SHDDNIEI
-594 IIDAI
+594 INAI
-599 NSYFDL
+599 NSYLK

>member
-47 NKLILVL
+47 NKLVLVL

-65 NENELNKK
+65 KEKGLDKK
-73 IDIEYVFNDDYDI
+73 IEIEYVFNEDYDI
-86 TNNIYSLY
+86 TNNIYSLFL
-94 IAKDI
+94 AKDI
-99 FAKDDTILLESDLI
+99 FKREDTILLESDLI
-113 YEPTIIKELV
+113 YEPSIIKELIESKY
-123 DSQYKNAAVLA
+123 DNAAVLA

-140 DGTCVTLDSQ
+140 DGTVVTLDSEK
-150 NNILEFIEK
+150 NILEFIEK
-159 QDFNFNKIDKYYKT
+159 QDFDYDKINKYYKT
-173 VNIYKFSKEYIKNY
+173 VNIYKFSKEYIEKY
-187 YIPFLEAYVNAY
+187 YIPFLEAYVKAY

-216 KSSLKGYIIENK
+216 KSLLKGYVIKNK

-249 EDTLDMYKKRFGGY
+249 ENTLDLYKKRFGGY
-263 WRFKGL
+263 WRFEGL
-269 KDYCYLVNPYFPSK
+269 KDYCYLVNPYFPSE
-283 QMLNKLEYNFK
+283 QMLNKLKYNFK
-294 ELIGSYPSTLY
+294 ELISSYPSTLY
-305 IQNMCISRFFNINQ
+305 IQNKCISRFFNIDE

-328 AEIINLLR
+328 AEIINYLR
-336 NVVKGKIGVVI
+336 NIIKGKIGVVI
-347 PTFNEYVR
+347 PTFNEYIR
-355 CFPENEIIEINSY
+355 CFPDNEIIEINSCD
-368 ENDYKI
+368 NDYKI
-374 TKELLLSYKEKV
+374 TKEMLLSYKDKV
-386 DSLIIINPDN
+386 DNLIVINPDN
-396 PSGSFINKEDMIEII
+396 PSGNFISKEDIMEII
-411 EEYNKVNKKVIFDE
+411 DEYSKNDKKIIIDE
-425 SFIDFADKDLKYT
+425 SFIDFADEDIRYS
-438 LLTDEIL
+438 LLSDNIL

-466 RLGVLCSSNYEDL
+466 RLGVLCSSDYESL
-479 EKIKSNMPVWNINSI
+479 KIMKEKMPVWNINSI

-507 DYEISCDKIAEE
+507 DYESSCNKISEE
-519 REYMINEINK
+519 RKFMIEALNK
-529 NNKIKVYN
+529 NDKIKVYN

-544 CELKESTS
+544 CELKELNS
-552 SDLAL
+552 SDLTL
-557 YLLKNFGVFIKD
+557 YLLKNNNIFIKD

-576 ENKEMI
+576 KNKEMI

-587 SHEDNQI
+587 SHDDNIEI
-594 IIDAI
+594 INAI
-599 NSYFDL
+599 NSYLK

>member
-47 NKLILVL
+47 NKLVLVL
-54 GYKKENVINYI
+54 GYKKDNVINYI
-65 NENELNKK
+65 KDKGLDKK
-73 IDIEYVFNDDYDI
+73 IEIEYVFNEDYDI
-86 TNNIYSLY
+86 TNNIYSLFL
-94 IAKDI
+94 AKDI
-99 FAKDDTILLESDLI
+99 FKREDTILLESDLI
-113 YEPTIIKELV
+113 YEPSIIKELIESKY
-123 DSQYKNAAVLA
+123 DNAAVLA

-140 DGTCVTLDSQ
+140 DGTVVTLDSEK
-150 NNILEFIEK
+150 NILEFTEK
-159 QDFNFNKIDKYYKT
+159 QDFDYDKINKYYKT
-173 VNIYKFSKEYIKNY
+173 VNIYKFSKEYIEKY
-187 YIPFLEAYVNAY
+187 YIPFLEAYVKAY

-216 KSSLKGYIIENK
+216 KSLLKGYVIKNK

-249 EDTLDMYKKRFGGY
+249 ENTLDLYKKRFGGY
-263 WRFKGL
+263 WRFEGL
-269 KDYCYLVNPYFPSK
+269 KDYCYLVNPYFPSE
-283 QMLNKLEYNFK
+283 QMLNKLKYNFK
-294 ELIGSYPSTLY
+294 ELISSYPSTLY
-305 IQNMCISRFFNINQ
+305 IQNKCISRFFNIDE

-328 AEIINLLR
+328 AEIINYLR
-336 NVVKGKIGVVI
+336 NIIKGKIGVVI
-347 PTFNEYVR
+347 PTFNEYIR
-355 CFPENEIIEINSY
+355 CFPDNEIIEINSCD
-368 ENDYKI
+368 NDYKI
-374 TKELLLSYKEKV
+374 TKEMLLSYKDKV
-386 DSLIIINPDN
+386 DNLIVINPDN
-396 PSGSFINKEDMIEII
+396 PSGNFISKEDIMEII
-411 EEYNKVNKKVIFDE
+411 DEYSKNDKKIIIDE
-425 SFIDFADKDLKYT
+425 SFIDFADEDIRYS
-438 LLTDEIL
+438 LLSDNIL
-445 DKYKNLYVI
+445 EKYKNLYVI

-466 RLGVLCSSNYEDL
+466 RLGVLCSSDYESL
-479 EKIKSNMPVWNINSI
+479 KIMKEKMPVWNINSI

-507 DYEISCDKIAEE
+507 DYENSCNKISEE
-519 REYMINEINK
+519 RKFMIEALNK
-529 NNKIKVYN
+529 NDKIKVYN

-544 CELKESTS
+544 CELKEANS
-552 SDLAL
+552 SDLTL
-557 YLLKNFGVFIKD
+557 YLLKNNNIFIKD

-587 SHEDNQI
+587 SHDDNVEI
-594 IIDAI
+594 INAI
-599 NSYFDL
+599 NSYLK

>member
-47 NKLILVL
+47 NKLVLVL

-65 NENELNKK
+65 KEKGLDKK
-73 IDIEYVFNDDYDI
+73 IEIEYVFNEVYDT
-86 TNNIYSLY
+86 TNNIYSLFL
-94 IAKDI
+94 AKDI
-99 FAKDDTILLESDLI
+99 FKREDTILLESDLI
-113 YEPTIIKELV
+113 YEPSIIKELIESKY
-123 DSQYKNAAVLA
+123 DNAAVLA

-140 DGTCVTLDSQ
+140 DGTVVTLDSEK
-150 NNILEFIEK
+150 NILEFIEK
-159 QDFNFNKIDKYYKT
+159 QDFDYDKINKYYKT
-173 VNIYKFSKEYIKNY
+173 VNIYKFSKEYIEKY
-187 YIPFLEAYVNAY
+187 YIPFLEAYVKAY

-216 KSSLKGYIIENK
+216 KSLLKGYVIKNK

-249 EDTLDMYKKRFGGY
+249 ENTLDLYKKRFGGY
-263 WRFKGL
+263 WRFEGL
-269 KDYCYLVNPYFPSK
+269 KDYCYLVNPYFPSE
-283 QMLNKLEYNFK
+283 QMLNKLKYNFK
-294 ELIGSYPSTLY
+294 ELISSYPSTLY
-305 IQNMCISRFFNINQ
+305 IQNKCISRFFNIDE

-328 AEIINLLR
+328 AEIINYLR
-336 NVVKGKIGVVI
+336 NIIKGKIGVVI
-347 PTFNEYVR
+347 PTFNEYIR
-355 CFPENEIIEINSY
+355 CFPDNEIIEINSCD
-368 ENDYKI
+368 NDYKI
-374 TKELLLSYKEKV
+374 TKEMLLSYKDKV
-386 DSLIIINPDN
+386 DNLIVINPDN
-396 PSGSFINKEDMIEII
+396 PSGNFISKEDIMEII
-411 EEYNKVNKKVIFDE
+411 DEYSKNDKKIIIDE
-425 SFIDFADKDLKYT
+425 SFIDFADEDIRYS
-438 LLTDEIL
+438 LLSDNIL

-466 RLGVLCSSNYEDL
+466 RLGVLCSSDYESL
-479 EKIKSNMPVWNINSI
+479 KIMKEKMPVWNINSI

-507 DYEISCDKIAEE
+507 DYENSCSKISEE
-519 REYMINEINK
+519 RKFMIEALNK
-529 NNKIKVYN
+529 NDRIKVYN

-544 CELKESTS
+544 CELKELNS
-552 SDLAL
+552 SDLTL
-557 YLLKNFGVFIKD
+557 YLLKNNNIFIKD

-587 SHEDNQI
+587 SHDDNIEI
-594 IIDAI
+594 INAI
-599 NSYFDL
+599 NSYLK

>member
-47 NKLILVL
+47 NKLVLVL

-65 NENELNKK
+65 KEKGLDKK
-73 IDIEYVFNDDYDI
+73 IEIEYVFNEVYDT
-86 TNNIYSLY
+86 TNNIYSLFL
-94 IAKDI
+94 AKDI
-99 FAKDDTILLESDLI
+99 FKREDTILLESDLI
-113 YEPTIIKELV
+113 YEPSIIKELIESKY
-123 DSQYKNAAVLA
+123 DNAAVLA

-140 DGTCVTLDSQ
+140 DGTVVTLDSEK
-150 NNILEFIEK
+150 NILEFIEK
-159 QDFNFNKIDKYYKT
+159 QDFDYDKINKYYKT
-173 VNIYKFSKEYIKNY
+173 VNIYKFSKEYIGKY
-187 YIPFLEAYVNAY
+187 YIPFLEAYVKAY

-216 KSSLKGYIIENK
+216 KSLLKGYVIKNK

-249 EDTLDMYKKRFGGY
+249 ENTLDLYKKRFGGY
-263 WRFKGL
+263 WRFEGL
-269 KDYCYLVNPYFPSK
+269 KDYCYLVNPYFPSE
-283 QMLNKLEYNFK
+283 QMLNKLKYNFK
-294 ELIGSYPSTLY
+294 ELISSYPSTLY
-305 IQNMCISRFFNINQ
+305 IQNKCISRFFNIDE

-328 AEIINLLR
+328 AEIINYLR
-336 NVVKGKIGVVI
+336 NIIKGKIGVVI
-347 PTFNEYVR
+347 PTFNEYIR
-355 CFPENEIIEINSY
+355 CFPDNEIIEINSCD
-368 ENDYKI
+368 NDYKI
-374 TKELLLSYKEKV
+374 TKEMLLSYKDKV
-386 DSLIIINPDN
+386 DNLIVINPDN
-396 PSGSFINKEDMIEII
+396 PSGNFISKEDIMEII
-411 EEYNKVNKKVIFDE
+411 DEYSKNDKKIIIDE
-425 SFIDFADKDLKYT
+425 SFIDFADEDIRYS
-438 LLTDEIL
+438 LLSDNIL

-466 RLGVLCSSNYEDL
+466 RLGVLCSSDYESL
-479 EKIKSNMPVWNINSI
+479 KIMKEKMPVWNINSI

-507 DYEISCDKIAEE
+507 DYENSCSKISEE
-519 REYMINEINK
+519 RKFMIDALNK
-529 NNKIKVYN
+529 NDKIKVYN

-544 CELKESTS
+544 CELKELNS
-552 SDLAL
+552 SDLTL
-557 YLLKNFGVFIKD
+557 YLLKNNNIFIKD

-587 SHEDNQI
+587 SHDDNIEI
-594 IIDAI
+594 INAI
-599 NSYFDL
+599 NSYLK

>member
-47 NKLILVL
+47 NKLVLVL

-65 NENELNKK
+65 KDKGLDKK
-73 IDIEYVFNDDYDI
+73 IEIEYVFNEDYDI
-86 TNNIYSLY
+86 TNNIYSLFL
-94 IAKDI
+94 AKDI
-99 FAKDDTILLESDLI
+99 FKREDTILLESDLI
-113 YEPTIIKELV
+113 YEPSIIKELIESKY
-123 DSQYKNAAVLA
+123 DNAAVLA

-140 DGTCVTLDSQ
+140 DGTVVTLDSEK
-150 NNILEFIEK
+150 NILEFIEK
-159 QDFNFNKIDKYYKT
+159 QDFDYDKINKYYKT
-173 VNIYKFSKEYIKNY
+173 VNIYKFSKEYIEKY
-187 YIPFLEAYVNAY
+187 YIPFLEAYVKAY

-216 KSSLKGYIIENK
+216 KSLLKGYVIKNK

-249 EDTLDMYKKRFGGY
+249 ENTLDLYKKRFGGY
-263 WRFKGL
+263 WRFEGL
-269 KDYCYLVNPYFPSK
+269 KDYCYLVNPYFPSE
-283 QMLNKLEYNFK
+283 QMLNKLKYNFK
-294 ELIGSYPSTLY
+294 ELISSYPSTLY
-305 IQNMCISRFFNINQ
+305 IQNKCISRFFNIDE

-328 AEIINLLR
+328 AEIINYLR
-336 NVVKGKIGVVI
+336 NIIKGKIGVVI
-347 PTFNEYVR
+347 PTFNEYIR
-355 CFPENEIIEINSY
+355 CFPDNEIIEINSCD
-368 ENDYKI
+368 NDYKI
-374 TKELLLSYKEKV
+374 TKEMLLSYKDKV
-386 DSLIIINPDN
+386 DNLIVINPDN
-396 PSGSFINKEDMIEII
+396 PSGNFISKEDIMEII
-411 EEYNKVNKKVIFDE
+411 DEYSKNDKKIIIDE
-425 SFIDFADKDLKYT
+425 SFIDFADEDIRYS
-438 LLTDEIL
+438 LLSDNIL

-466 RLGVLCSSNYEDL
+466 RLGVLCSSDYESL
-479 EKIKSNMPVWNINSI
+479 KIMKEKMPVWNINSI

-507 DYEISCDKIAEE
+507 DYENSCSKISEE
-519 REYMINEINK
+519 RRFMIDALNK
-529 NNKIKVYN
+529 NDKIKVYN

-544 CELKESTS
+544 CELKELNS
-552 SDLAL
+552 SDLTL
-557 YLLKNFGVFIKD
+557 YLLKNNNIFIKD

-587 SHEDNQI
+587 SHDDNIEI
-594 IIDAI
+594 INAI
-599 NSYFDL
+599 NSYLK